1 MDTFN
6 TLMFFAS
13 TYSLSAHDD
22 TESPVN
28 EDSAGQRYGGYC
40 VVAWSMIQSIR
51 IQHEVG
57 MFSYDSLIILLKVL
71 PYPL

>member
-13 TYSLSAHDD
+13 TYNLSAHDD
-22 TESPVN
+22 AESPVD

-40 VVAWSMIQSIR
+40 VVA
-51 IQHEVG
+51 
-57 MFSYDSLIILLKVL
+57 
-71 PYPL
+71 